1 MPLVT
6 YEKQGAIAV
15 MRLNRPEKLNAMNSQ
30 LLADLRSAYEEF
42 ERDPAIFVGVITG
55 NGRAFCAGRDI
66 KEQAQT
72 GGGLEDAATT
82 HNVDLYMQN
91 ELSKPLIA
99 AVNGFAGGSGYL
111 LATRFVDLTV
121 AAESAIFEITE
132 VRLGQLYGWESGREF
147 SLTRAACM
155 ELAFGF
161 PLSGRRA
168 FEVGLA
174 NDVAPNDQLMSVAM
188 ARAEHVARMPQRI
201 IRYHRDLLRKLI
213 PSVPEEV
220 QRLFTQY
227 YQEARNSPDFVEGDR
242 AFIEKRKTQFT
253 S

>member
-6 YEKQGAIAV
+6 YEKRGAIAV
-15 MRLNRPEKLNAMNSQ
+15 ITLNRPEKLNAMNAQ
-30 LLADLRSAYEEF
+30 LLADLRGAYEEF
-42 ERDPAIFVGVITG
+42 ERDEQVFVAVITG

-72 GGGLEDAATT
+72 GGGLETAATT
-82 HNVDLYMQN
+82 QNVDLYMTN
-91 ELSKPLIA
+91 ALSKPMVA

-132 VRLGQLYGWESGREF
+132 VRLGQMYGWEFGREF
-147 SLTRAACM
+147 GLTRAASM

-168 FEVGLA
+168 FEVGLV
-174 NDVAPNDQLMSVAM
+174 NDVTANDQLMAVAM

-201 IRYHRDLLRKLI
+201 IRYHRELLRMMI
-213 PSVPEEV
+213 PPIPEDV

-227 YQEARNSPDFVEGDR
+227 YAAAQSSADFVEGDR
-242 AFIEKRKTQFT
+242 AFIEKRKTQF
-253 S
+253 SS